1 MTAAEERGCL
11 RLLMHAWKAEDCG
24 LPDNDEVLAQLSK
37 LGRAWSRNGKSGEVL
52 RAQFVARD
60 GRLYNERLSRERK
73 YQKELRA
80 KRSNAAKPEMM
91 PDGFASGSQT
101 DRKIIQTQTQT

>member
-1 MTAAEERGCL
+1 L
-11 RLLMHAWKAEDCG
+11 N

-52 RAQFVARD
+52 RAQFVAKD

-73 YQKELRA
+73 YQKDLGLNGAMQR
-80 KRSNAAKPEMM
+80 RLEMM
-91 PDGFASGSQT
+91 PHGFTSASQT
-101 DRKIIQTQTQT
+101 DRKMIQTPT